1 MLYCAA
7 AVLNVYTCGYRP
19 ADYTQKT
26 ERRSRGGHVVQ
37 VPTIRVDRYLAVLM
51 LYNSRAM
58 DRRKRGPRLVSV
70 RKKKKTNWEVGG
82 GYVPVVDGRAGSE
95 WEDYRSL

>member
-1 MLYCAA
+1 MYIL
-7 AVLNVYTCGYRP
+7 VLWVQAPPTIRR
-19 ADYTQKT
+19 
-26 ERRSRGGHVVQ
+26 RRSGEAEEAMPVQ
-37 VPTIRVDRYLAVLM
+37 DPTSRVDRYLAVLM

-82 GYVPVVDGRAGSE
+82 GYVPVVDGRAGS
-95 WEDYRSL
+95 